1 MIGCKFF
8 HPMEDEIM
16 KKIEQSKTDGKDVDL
31 VRLIKDSRSVS
42 GYGAEDGVSERKVA
56 SKELGAMLS
65 SMDKGCI
72 SCTGSFAAYT
82 NAKNTITVLKGN
94 GLLSEV
100 MLEKEILQ
108 LRIYEEDD
116 LHLFVILSDST
127 LLFFQMDMD
136 SLEQLLC
143 IELAK
148 NVIQVEKNK
157 GNIYLLTKQNQNFQV
172 HRYSRA
178 TRQEKVPKF
187 VAVDLTSTQSI
198 SKFVFFN
205 SDLYFIRNQF
215 LHAYKK
221 EPTRISCRDILVLD
235 EFLIV
240 MDTKKRKKILYLV
253 SKEIHIVHEV
263 IFNEE
268 EIVAFKGAKNML
280 AVSVG
285 YRVYVYKVLKSKL
298 KLVEILNFDDYVLSI
313 DVSVGSTVDIFVLTA
328 KVASDMEEKK
338 QFLDMKG
345 KETAK
350 QVGEGKDRE
359 PARQESQETD
369 IRMDDIVESVVGRLM
384 HFYEEERKE
393 REHRE
398 KRKMEMVLEKISE
411 QLNKNLRIILEAAMR
426 KEIRP
431 IVERLENEFVTQME
445 RRLQSKIDSSFK
457 NQENVFVGCAKKV
470 LVQNIVPVIEA
481 GFEEIK
487 LQIFEDM
494 KQREVAA
501 SEIADDLDL
510 LKVQENKETKLFNLI
525 QRNEIVKG
533 VELVL
538 DSNEEVFEMFIGSF
552 EYRFFRCLEPAMV
565 FELFRKALLFNMYN
579 SNLKLEGFL
588 DAVVMHM
595 AENPVFRKYFSI
607 HAKED
612 LISIIPANNML
623 TIYSSHLADASKA
636 YRTECAVVLEEIL
649 RNLDAHALYTDKMYE
664 FNDLLDLTIRVID
677 KMGYRSQ
684 ISEAYLVVQ
693 KNYLKKRLRA
703 VELGA
708 KQ

>member
-1 MIGCKFF
+1 
-8 HPMEDEIM
+8 MEDEIM

-31 VRLIKDSRSVS
+31 VRLIKDSRCVS
-42 GYGAEDGVSERKVA
+42 GYGADDSVLEKKVA
-56 SKELGAMLS
+56 SKELGAMLT
-65 SMDKGCI
+65 SMDRGCI

-82 NAKNTITVLKGN
+82 NTKNTIIILKGS
-94 GLLSEV
+94 GMFREV
-100 MLEKEILQ
+100 VLEKEVSQ

-116 LHLFVILSDST
+116 LHLFVILGDGT
-127 LLFFQMDMD
+127 LLLFQMDMD
-136 SLEQLLC
+136 SLEQLSC

-148 NVIQVEKNK
+148 NVIQVEKHK
-157 GNIYLLTKQNQNFQV
+157 GSIYLLTKQNQNFQV

-178 TRQEKVPKF
+178 TRQERVPRF

-198 SKFVFFN
+198 SKFVFLN
-205 SDLYFIRNQF
+205 SDLYFIRNQL
-215 LHAYKK
+215 LHTCRK

-253 SKEIHIVHEV
+253 SREIHIVHEV

-268 EIVAFKGAKNML
+268 EIVAFKGAKNVL

-285 YRVYVYKVLKSKL
+285 YRVYIYKAVKGKL
-298 KLVEILNFDDYVLSI
+298 KLVEILNFDDYVLSL
-313 DVSVGSTVDIFVLTA
+313 DVLVGDTVDVFVLTA

-345 KETAK
+345 KEAAK
-350 QVGEGKDRE
+350 QTGEEKDKE
-359 PARQESQETD
+359 PARQEVPGAGTRTED
-369 IRMDDIVESVVGRLM
+369 IAESVVERLV

-398 KRKMEMVLEKISE
+398 KRKMEMVLEKVSE
-411 QLNKNLRIILEAAMR
+411 QLNKNLRIILEAVMR

-431 IVERLENEFVTQME
+431 IVERLENEFVAQME

-470 LVQNIVPVIEA
+470 LMQNIVPVIEA

-494 KQREVAA
+494 KQREMAV

-510 LKVQENKETKLFNLI
+510 LKVQENKETRLFNLI

-538 DSNEEVFEMFIGSF
+538 DSNEEVFEMFLGSF
-552 EYRFFRCLEPAMV
+552 EYRFFRCLEPAMI

-579 SNLKLEGFL
+579 SNSKLEGFL
-588 DAVVMHM
+588 DAVSMHM

-607 HAKED
+607 HAKEE

-636 YRTECAVVLEEIL
+636 YRPECAVVLEEIL
-649 RNLDAHALYTDKMYE
+649 RNLDAHALDTDKMYE
-664 FNDLLDLTIRVID
+664 FNDLLDLTVRVID

-703 VELGA
+703 AELGA

>member
-1 MIGCKFF
+1 
-8 HPMEDEIM
+8 M
-16 KKIEQSKTDGKDVDL
+16 KKIEQSKNDGKDIDL
-31 VRLIKDSRSVS
+31 VRLIKDSKSAS
-42 GYGAEDGVSERKVA
+42 NHGADNSTSEKKVA
-56 SKELGAMLS
+56 LKELRTMLT

-72 SCTGSFAAYT
+72 CCTRNFAAYT
-82 NAKNTITVLKGN
+82 NAKNTIIIIKGN
-94 GLLSEV
+94 GLFREV
-100 MLEKEILQ
+100 MLDNEISQ
-108 LRIYEEDD
+108 VRIYEEDD
-116 LHLFVILSDST
+116 LHLFVILSDGT
-127 LLFFQMDMD
+127 LLFFQMAMD
-136 SLEQLLC
+136 SLEKLFSTV
-143 IELAK
+143 LAR

-157 GNIYLLTKQNQNFQV
+157 ENIYLLTKESQNFQV
-172 HRYSRA
+172 HKYSRA
-178 TRQEKVPKF
+178 TREEKVPKF

-205 SDLYFIRNQF
+205 TDLYFIRNQL
-215 LHAYKK
+215 LHTYRKDS
-221 EPTRISCRDILVLD
+221 TRISCRDILVLD

-253 SKEIHIVHEV
+253 SKDIHIVHEV
-263 IFNEE
+263 IFNED
-268 EIVAFKGAKNML
+268 EIVAFKGANGVL

-285 YRVYVYKVLKSKL
+285 YRVYIYKVQKSKL

-313 DVSVGSTVDIFVLTA
+313 DILVESTIDVFVITA
-328 KVASDMEEKK
+328 KIASDIEEKK

-345 KETAK
+345 KEAEK
-350 QVGEGKDRE
+350 QVDDGKHKE
-359 PARQESQETD
+359 STRQNAQGTD
-369 IRMDDIVESVVGRLM
+369 IRMEDIVGNAVDKLM
-384 HFYEEERKE
+384 RFYEEEQKE
-393 REHRE
+393 REHKE
-398 KRKMEMVLEKISE
+398 KRRMEMMLEKVSE
-411 QLNKNLRIILEAAMR
+411 QLNKNLRIILEAVMK

-431 IVERLENEFVTQME
+431 IVERLENEFIAQME
-445 RRLQSKIDSSFK
+445 RRLQSKIDTSFK

-494 KQREVAA
+494 KQREMAA
-501 SEIADDLDL
+501 SVIANDLDL

-538 DSNEEVFEMFIGSF
+538 DSNEEVFEMFLGSF
-552 EYRFFRCLEPAMV
+552 EYRFFRCLEPTMI
-565 FELFRKALLFNMYN
+565 FELFRKALLFNIYN
-579 SNLKLEGFL
+579 SSPKLEGFL

-612 LISIIPANNML
+612 LISTIPANNML

-636 YRTECAVVLEEIL
+636 YRPECAVVLEEIL
-649 RNLDAHALYTDKMYE
+649 RNLDAHALDTGKMYE
-664 FNDLLDLTIRVID
+664 FNELLDLTVRVID
-677 KMGYRSQ
+677 KMGYRNQ

-703 VELGA
+703 AELGA